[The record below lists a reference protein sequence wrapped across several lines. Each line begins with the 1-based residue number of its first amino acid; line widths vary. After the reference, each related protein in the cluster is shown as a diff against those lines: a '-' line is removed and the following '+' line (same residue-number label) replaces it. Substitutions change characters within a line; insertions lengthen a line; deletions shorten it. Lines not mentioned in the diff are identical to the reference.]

1 MSEYFELA
9 KALAQLTEAV
19 ADYKEFVA
27 SSRSMQLAG
36 EGLQKFPYYD
46 PSEPEPS
53 DEELERRSENRR
65 AYRKPYDW
73 MTELED

>member
-1 MSEYFELA
+1 MI
-9 KALAQLTEAV
+9 LTNV
-19 ADYKEFVA
+19 ADD
-27 SSRSMQLAG
+27 Q
-36 EGLQKFPYYD
+36 PI
-46 PSEPEPS
+46 PS

>member
-9 KALAQLTEAV
+9 KALARLAAAV

-27 SSRSMQLAG
+27 SSRSMQLTK

-46 PSEPEPS
+46 PGEPEPS
-53 DEELERRSENRR
+53 DKELERRVRIAVLTVS
-65 AYRKPYDW
+65 P
-73 MTELED
+73 MIG

>member
-9 KALAQLTEAV
+9 KALVQHQKALLELESALSDVRKILTNV
-19 ADYKEFVA
+19 ADD
-27 SSRSMQLAG
+27 Q
-36 EGLQKFPYYD
+36 P
-46 PSEPEPS
+46 EPIPS

-65 AYRKPYDW
+65 AWRQPYDW